1 MTSEEKRIMEGLLF
15 RPGDPELKA
24 LKLKAHNLNI
34 DYNRLYEHQTEE
46 RNAIL
51 HDLLGEI
58 GEGAFLQGPITFHY
72 GCHTKIGKGTFIN
85 FNITVQDDAPVTIGD
100 NCDFGPNVT
109 IVTPQHPLLASE
121 RKLMLD
127 QNGVP
132 GHLCYAE
139 PVTIGNGC
147 WIGAGVTVC
156 PGVTIGDGCVIG
168 AGSVVTRDIPAG
180 SIAAGVPCKVIR
192 PLTEADSMKYR
203 PEILGGC
210 SVMEAQGASPQCVSD
225 PGGQQTSFGPLDRYC
240 GGKLY
245 FVEIMP

>member
-1 MTSEEKRIMEGLLF
+1 MTSEEKRIMQGILF

-34 DYNRLYEHQTEE
+34 DYNRLYEHQKEE
-46 RNAIL
+46 REAIL
-51 HDLLGEI
+51 RELLGQI

-139 PVTIGNGC
+139 PVHIGNGC
-147 WIGAGVTVC
+147 WIGAGATIC

-168 AGSVVTRDIPAG
+168 AGSVVTKDIPAG
-180 SIAAGVPCKVIR
+180 SIAVGVPARVLRK
-192 PLTEADSMKYR
+192 LTEADSMVNFPDR
-203 PEILGGC
+203 IGGC
-210 SVMEAQGASPQCVSD
+210 RPME
-225 PGGQQTSFGPLDRYC
+225 
-240 GGKLY
+240 
-245 FVEIMP
+245 

>member
-1 MTSEEKRIMEGLLF
+1 MTTEEKRIMEGVLF

-34 DYNRLYEHQTEE
+34 DYNRLYEHQKEE
-46 RNAIL
+46 REAIL
-51 HDLLGEI
+51 KELLGSI

-72 GCHTKIGKGTFIN
+72 GCHTTIGKGTFIN
-85 FNITVQDDAPVTIGD
+85 FNLTVQDDGPVTIGEY
-100 NCDFGPNVT
+100 CDFGPNVT

-132 GHLCYAE
+132 GHLVYAE

-147 WIGAGVTVC
+147 WIGAGATIC

-168 AGSVVTRDIPAG
+168 AGSVVTKDIPAG
-180 SIAAGVPCKVIR
+180 SIAVGVPARVLRK
-192 PLTEADSMKYR
+192 LTEADSMVNFPDR
-203 PEILGGC
+203 IGGC
-210 SVMEAQGASPQCVSD
+210 RPIE
-225 PGGQQTSFGPLDRYC
+225 
-240 GGKLY
+240 
-245 FVEIMP
+245 

>member
-1 MTSEEKRIMEGLLF
+1 MTSEEKRIKQGILF

-34 DYNRLYEHQTEE
+34 DYNRLYEHQKEE
-46 RNAIL
+46 REAIL
-51 HDLLGEI
+51 KDLLGSI

-72 GCHTKIGKGTFIN
+72 GCHTTIGKGTFIN
-85 FNITVQDDAPVTIGD
+85 FNITVQDDASVTIGEY
-100 NCDFGPNVT
+100 CDFGPNVT

-147 WIGAGVTVC
+147 WIGAGALIM
-156 PGVTIGDGCVIG
+156 PGVTIGDNSVIG
-168 AGSVVTRDIPAG
+168 AGSVVTKDIPANVVAVG
-180 SIAAGVPCKVIR
+180 NPCRVLREINDHDREFYFKDRRIDPSILK
-192 PLTEADSMKYR
+192 
-203 PEILGGC
+203 
-210 SVMEAQGASPQCVSD
+210 
-225 PGGQQTSFGPLDRYC
+225 
-240 GGKLY
+240 
-245 FVEIMP
+245 

>member
-1 MTSEEKRIMEGLLF
+1 MTSEEKRIMEGVLF

-34 DYNRLYEHQTEE
+34 DFNRLYEHQKEE
-46 RNAIL
+46 RDAIL
-51 HDLLGEI
+51 KDLLGAI
-58 GEGAFLQGPITFHY
+58 GEGSFIQGPITFHY
-72 GCHTKIGKGTFIN
+72 GCHTTIGKGTFIN

-132 GHLCYAE
+132 GHLVYAE
-139 PVTIGNGC
+139 PVIIGNGC

-168 AGSVVTRDIPAG
+168 AGSVVTKDIPTG
-180 SIAAGVPCKVIR
+180 SIAVGVPARVLR
-192 PLTEADSMKYR
+192 QLTESDSMLAQPQR
-203 PEILGGC
+203 LGGC
-210 SVMEAQGASPQCVSD
+210 KPME
-225 PGGQQTSFGPLDRYC
+225 
-240 GGKLY
+240 
-245 FVEIMP
+245 